1 VITDVK
7 QVDARIRALELGA
20 ADHIVA
26 PVSVRES
33 VCSVDHLL
41 EQRRKD
47 RSDRFEIGDLTI
59 DPAQRTAV
67 RNGEFLRFTPR
78 ELALLLMLVQR
89 RGEAVTKRELLSTI
103 WHGQARSENVVEANV
118 SALRRKLHAV
128 GPPLIHTVHQ
138 RGYVFRP
145 ASPSSRVKPSR
156 DDREA

>member
-1 VITDVK
+1 VK

-33 VCSVDHLL
+33 VLRVDHLL
-41 EQRRKD
+41 AHRRKN
-47 RSDRFEIGDLTI
+47 RSGRIEVGDLTI
-59 DPAQRTAV
+59 DAAQRTAV
-67 RNGEFLRFTPR
+67 RNSELVRFTPR

-89 RGEAVTKRELLSTI
+89 RGEAVTKRELLSTV

-118 SALRRKLHAV
+118 SALRRKLHAL
-128 GPPLIHTVHQ
+128 GPPLIHTVHR

-145 ASPSSRVKPSR
+145 ASPSSRVKESR